1 MSSLFLAVVRE
12 LYLDTDRPVD
22 LSNINFDQFELE
34 DVEDEERKLQ
44 GNMAFVF
51 SQTLNYA
58 SSLIRLVP
66 ILCASNGSTDWFDL
80 RDRLLQDRIQKLSLI
95 VLS

>member
-44 GNMAFVF
+44 GNTAFVF

-58 SSLIRLVP
+58 SSLIRLVT
-66 ILCASNGSTDWFDL
+66 ILFVSNGSTDWFDL
-80 RDRLLQDRIQKLSLI
+80 RDRLLQDRIQKLFFI

>member
-1 MSSLFLAVVRE
+1 MSLLFLVVVRE

-34 DVEDEERKLQ
+34 DVEDEELKLQ

-58 SSLIRLVP
+58 SSLIRFVA
-66 ILCASNGSTDWFDL
+66 IHCASNGSTEWFDL
-80 RDRLLQDRIQKLSLI
+80 RDRLLQERVQRLSFR

>member
-1 MSSLFLAVVRE
+1 MSSLFLAVIRE

-34 DVEDEERKLQ
+34 DVEDEECKLQ
-44 GNMAFVF
+44 GNTAFVF

-58 SSLIRLVP
+58 SSLIRLVT
-66 ILCASNGSTDWFDL
+66 ILCVSNVSADWFDL
-80 RDRLLQDRIQKLSLI
+80 RDRLLQERVQGLSFI
-95 VLS
+95 VLG

>member
-1 MSSLFLAVVRE
+1 MSSLFFAVVRE

-22 LSNINFDQFELE
+22 LSNINFDHFELE

-44 GNMAFVF
+44 GNTAFVF

-58 SSLIRLVP
+58 SSLIRLVT
-66 ILCASNGSTDWFDL
+66 IVCVSNSSTDWFDL
-80 RDRLLQDRIQKLSLI
+80 RDRLLQERVQRLFFI

>member
-1 MSSLFLAVVRE
+1 MSSLFLALVRE

-34 DVEDEERKLQ
+34 DAENEERKLQ
-44 GNMAFVF
+44 GNTAYVF
-51 SQTLNYA
+51 SQALNYA
-58 SSLIRLVP
+58 SSLIRFVT
-66 ILCASNGSTDWFDL
+66 ILSISNSSADWFDL
-80 RDRLLQDRIQKLSLI
+80 RDRLLQERVQRLSFI